1 MPRPFAVQNPLGRR
15 LEYFNLSVSELANRS
30 GVSSRT
36 LTEYLAGRAEMLD
49 HHLTALADVLEVDP
63 EDLLPQP

>member
-1 MPRPFAVQNPLGRR
+1 MPRPFAVQNPLGRT
-15 LEYFNLSVSELANRS
+15 LEYSNLTVSELANRS

-36 LTEYLAGRAEMLD
+36 LTEYLAGRVEMLD

-63 EDLLPQP
+63 EDLLPS

>member
-1 MPRPFAVQNPLGRR
+1 MSRAFAVRNPLGRT
-15 LEYFNLSVSELANRS
+15 LEYSNLTVSELASQS

-36 LTEYLAGRAEMLD
+36 ITEYLAGRAEMLD

-63 EDLLPQP
+63 EDLLAS

>member
-1 MPRPFAVQNPLGRR
+1 MPRPFTICNPLGRA
-15 LEYFNLSVSELANRS
+15 LEFSHLSASELASRS

-63 EDLLPQP
+63 EDLLPS

>member
-1 MPRPFAVQNPLGRR
+1 MSA
-15 LEYFNLSVSELANRS
+15 SDLASRS

-63 EDLLPQP
+63 EDLLPS

>member
-1 MPRPFAVQNPLGRR
+1 MPRPFTICNPLGRA
-15 LEYFNLSVSELANRS
+15 LEYSNMSASDLASRS

-36 LTEYLAGRAEMLD
+36 LTEYLAGRSEMLD

-63 EDLLPQP
+63 EDLLPS

>member
-1 MPRPFAVQNPLGRR
+1 MPRPFAVCNPLGRT
-15 LEYFNLSVSELANRS
+15 LEYSNLSVSDLANRS

-49 HHLTALADVLEVDP
+49 HHLTALVDVLEVDP
-63 EDLLPQP
+63 EDLLPS

>member
-1 MPRPFAVQNPLGRR
+1 MPRPFAVCNPLGRT
-15 LEYFNLSVSELANRS
+15 LEYSNLSVSELANLS

-49 HHLTALADVLEVDP
+49 HHLTALADALEVDP
-63 EDLLPQP
+63 EDLLPS